1 MYKSKHAALGF
12 PPQLYDKSALLVL
25 LVCTAHACSAEDC
38 GCNNPVPANAVTC
51 QILMRNFEKALT
63 SNDCTSANDLLPASA
78 ERPELVNV
86 TYRLQFASSAT
97 NLPNCSCGAATN
109 TTNRRVFIEPGR
121 TLTVRYVWTIVGL
134 YTLIHPA
141 LLNQLQFPLPF
152 SIMRLVT
159 ADNVPFLWNGYHAL
173 PSAEVEL
180 NIDTGNLTCLPD
192 TQQVDETMK
201 TITSLV
207 SCMLIS
213 DGILTIVSYCSF
225 NSILSHQPME
235 EGAHFLKLI
244 LLLMDSL

>member
-1 MYKSKHAALGF
+1 MG
-12 PPQLYDKSALLVL
+12 
-25 LVCTAHACSAEDC
+25 
-38 GCNNPVPANAVTC
+38 
-51 QILMRNFEKALT
+51 
-63 SNDCTSANDLLPASA
+63 
-78 ERPELVNV
+78 
-86 TYRLQFASSAT
+86 
-97 NLPNCSCGAATN
+97 
-109 TTNRRVFIEPGR
+109 
-121 TLTVRYVWTIVGL
+121 WTIVGL

-207 SCMLIS
+207 SCMLILMVFLPLS
-213 DGILTIVSYCSF
+213 PIAA
-225 NSILSHQPME
+225 SILYSVINQWRRGH
-235 EGAHFLKLI
+235 HFLKLI